1 MGKGRRKHRPQHTL
15 RAEAYAFLSVLG
27 KGGRSLCLTRAQVIV
42 GAVRIF
48 IEVEPEVIYLYII

>member
-1 MGKGRRKHRPQHTL
+1 MGKGRRKQRPQHAAC
-15 RAEAYAFLSVLG
+15 AEASASLSVLG

-48 IEVEPEVIYLYII
+48 VEVEPEVIYLYII